1 MHMYKYAHMCMH
13 VCVCVCVCVCVHT
26 YTYTCT
32 YSWVCIYM
40 HFSTHPPKINIYVF
54 THRTHMIIL
63 CVHIARQ
70 SASLVG
76 SPRVRNARTAVA
88 KSGNRVQCTTWP
100 AAPLRMSA
108 DEENESLQRL
118 VDLPGRRYILVGG
131 KGGVGKTS
139 TSSGVSLEN
148 FRFSQSNL

>member
-1 MHMYKYAHMCMH
+1 
-13 VCVCVCVCVCVHT
+13 
-26 YTYTCT
+26 
-32 YSWVCIYM
+32 
-40 HFSTHPPKINIYVF
+40 
-54 THRTHMIIL
+54 
-63 CVHIARQ
+63 
-70 SASLVG
+70 VG
-76 SPRVRNARTAVA
+76 SPRIRNARTAVA
-88 KSGNRVQCTTWP
+88 KLGNRVQRTTWP

-148 FRFSQSNL
+148 SRFFESNL